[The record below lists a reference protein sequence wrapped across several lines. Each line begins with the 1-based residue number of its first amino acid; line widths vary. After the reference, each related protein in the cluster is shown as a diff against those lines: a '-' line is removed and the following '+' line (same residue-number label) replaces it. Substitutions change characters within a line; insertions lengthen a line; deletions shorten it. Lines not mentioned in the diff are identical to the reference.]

1 MSTKFNFKPLVNVR
15 TQKDEM
21 SENVIATSVTGNFR
35 FPPKAARIVGIA
47 DYDALTVFSHEDEET
62 KEVRVFLGK
71 GHKGTILR
79 DENGIPVTGVRNTT
93 EFTEEDPM
101 DGAIVRETTSGSKI
115 LSVTSAAAWKT
126 LGGAKDKE
134 IELKLVSMGE
144 MEYPLPS
151 GTIVEGEVF
160 ELVIIKERAI
170 KIRQKHAKKD
180 GEAETDVVSEAYLET
195 EEGFEEEEV

>member
-47 DYDALTVFSHEDEET
+47 DYDAVTIFSHEDEDT
-62 KEVRVFLGK
+62 KEVRVFIAK

-79 DENGIPVTGVRNTT
+79 DEDGNPVTGSRNTT

-101 DGAIVRETTSGSKI
+101 DGAIVRTTTAGSKV

-126 LGGAKDKE
+126 LGGSKEKE
-134 IELKLVSMGE
+134 IELKLVSLGV

-151 GTIVEGEVF
+151 DTFVEGEVF
-160 ELVIIKERAI
+160 ELEVIKERAI
-170 KIRQKHAKKD
+170 KVRQKHAK
-180 GEAETDVVSEAYLET
+180 GEATEGADSVSESDLEV